1 MQFQSPLWM
10 PRRGP
15 GITNAARF
23 AAVIGLGVVTA
34 IPVSAQTAEWE
45 PCPEG
50 SSGSVA
56 GDPTPFP
63 GGMCQIDTSDA
74 HDGSG
79 LKLGRAFAVSA
90 DGTVVLGYST
100 FYNRDVFAFR
110 LDLNAGELL
119 DLSLQSNLPNGGGYQ
134 ADSIVPNALS
144 ADGRFFVGYTKN
156 YIPWF
161 NVGTYHRAFRWDA
174 TNGEM
179 IDMGTLSVDYSL
191 GARRSSRATAVN
203 ADGRIVVGEST
214 VDSGFFRW
222 ANPEENDEGVF
233 FKYWH
238 AFRWDEASGQ
248 MVDLGTLRGGNLGN
262 SKAVAVSAD
271 GSVVIGKADIDPTYA
286 IDYTPGDFDTPN
298 EYGLVERAFRWDE
311 ASGKMMDLGTL
322 REDNRG
328 RSYAVGISAD
338 GAVIIGNADTDVWF
352 RNELNSVYTVRH
364 AFRWDGQMTDLGS
377 LGETKNTSSTAT
389 AVSADGNVVVGR
401 SRTDNGD
408 LHAFRWI
415 NGSMVDLG
423 TLSAGNA
430 SNSFANAVNADG
442 SVVVGSAVKDMPDTD
457 SGFEMRAFRWDAD
470 SGNMIDLGSLL
481 ADNSGWSRAY
491 AVSADGS
498 VVVGQ
503 SEAYHKDGYIA
514 IHGRPF
520 IWRTVMQDYENLL
533 LSYGQLANDTEL
545 AVSQQQMAVDRLM
558 AQGCFAAGG
567 ASCFGIGG
575 DLTRTANSSE
585 TGDNTRGNG
594 TVSLHFGHGLNDHL
608 TLGGTVALGG
618 TELGSNAF
626 DMDRTAA
633 VSLWA
638 DFSQGGAARTG
649 LQMHAA
655 VGWAEETGSVVRG
668 RGLQG
673 VTQAGGEANVI
684 TKAVEAS
691 VAYGIAQNSWLITP
705 KLSVAHFRTSRSAH
719 VDAGSDFDSRYDAL
733 SVSRTVARLSVTGE
747 RDLSDK
753 DHLSLSAGVARD
765 LDNDRVSLTGM
776 SELANMDTLAIDST
790 LKRNEVRSFAEARYT
805 HDLGRDR
812 SVTGSLRVGEALYG
826 DVPQVGLGIMY
837 NVAF

>member
-1 MQFQSPLWM
+1 MQFQSSLWM

-34 IPVSAQTAEWE
+34 IPVSAQTVEVQ
-45 PCPEG
+45 PCPDG
-50 SSGSVA
+50 ASGPVA

-63 GGMCQIDTSDA
+63 GGMCKINTPGIDSDSRTGRRSSA
-74 HDGSG
+74 LGVSADGAVVVGWYRPRYSA
-79 LKLGRAFAVSA
+79 RAFRWDRITGEMLSLGTLWEDGTIGGSAAVAVSA
-90 DGTVVLGYST
+90 DGNVLVGVAST
-100 FYNRDVFAFR
+100 NRR
-110 LDLNAGELL
+110 E
-119 DLSLQSNLPNGGGYQ
+119 
-134 ADSIVPNALS
+134 
-144 ADGRFFVGYTKN
+144 R
-156 YIPWF
+156 
-161 NVGTYHRAFRWDA
+161 HAFRWDA
-174 TNGEM
+174 ISRRKTSL
-179 IDMGTLSVDYSL
+179 GTLRDFDKGTSYAS
-191 GARRSSRATAVN
+191 AVS
-203 ADGRIVVGEST
+203 ADGRVVVGTTEIEASYIYGA
-214 VDSGFFRW
+214 D
-222 ANPEENDEGVF
+222 PEHDVEGEDTN
-233 FKYWH
+233 YRH

-248 MVDLGTLRGGNLGN
+248 MVDLGTVSSDNLGD
-262 SKAVAVSAD
+262 SSASAVSAD
-271 GSVVIGKADIDPTYA
+271 GSVVIGTAEIDASYA
-286 IDYTPGDFDTPN
+286 IGYTTEAFQRRQ
-298 EYGLVERAFRWDE
+298 ERAFRWDE
-311 ASGKMMDLGTL
+311 ASGQMIDLGTL

-328 RSYAVGISAD
+328 HSTAIAISAD
-338 GAVIIGNADTDVWF
+338 GSVVVGHSSTERSTSIFPRTDF
-352 RNELNSVYTVRH
+352 DERQ
-364 AFRWDGQMTDLGS
+364 AFRWDSTSGQMVGLGTFRADGS
-377 LGETKNTSSTAT
+377 GYSYAN
-389 AVSADGNVVVGR
+389 AVSADGSVVVGR
-401 SRTDNGD
+401 ASSDSGSAR
-408 LHAFRWI
+408 AYRWI

-423 TLSAGNA
+423 TLREGNVGRSSATHV
-430 SNSFANAVNADG
+430 SADG
-442 SVVVGSAVKDMPDTD
+442 SVVVGTAETD
-457 SGFEMRAFRWDAD
+457 LPASWGNYSHAFHWDAD
-470 SGNMIDLGSLL
+470 SGKMIDLGTLR
-481 ADNSGWSRAY
+481 ADNSGWSQPL

-498 VVVGQ
+498 VVVGLAVSDSNQ
-503 SEAYHKDGYIA
+503 ERA
-514 IHGRPF
+514 F
-520 IWRTVMQDYENLL
+520 IWRSAVDDFRTSVLQDYENLL

-585 TGDNTRGNG
+585 TGDNARGNA

-618 TELGSNAF
+618 TQLGSNAF

-719 VDAGSDFDSRYDAL
+719 VDAGSDFGGRYDAL

-753 DHLSLSAGVARD
+753 DHLSLSVGVARD